1 MYVPILTLAAGPTV
15 SRSKGV
21 SEEMCPRGFKATRNV
36 PAAVLDQVPA
46 VSPSQGGQPHPGSL
60 GTVVADTRPHVPQVL
75 GFEGSPTQAVSF
87 DAYVT
92 LRRWRWPQGGARSRE
107 APQFPFYRMRKT
119 KCNAGHMWGT
129 GKVLEKKHPESQGR
143 LSPPHPSDSGA
154 PHSQPP
160 SLCSSE
166 NTVST
171 CRLRGLRPSVSSSST
186 SLLSSGASRPSS

>member
-1 MYVPILTLAAGPTV
+1 MRKCA
-15 SRSKGV
+15 
-21 SEEMCPRGFKATRNV
+21 PRGFKATRNV

-46 VSPSQGGQPHPGSL
+46 VSPSQGGQPRPGSV
-60 GTVVADTRPHVPQVL
+60 GAVVADTRPHVPQVL

-92 LRRWRWPQGGARSRE
+92 LRGWRWPQGGARSRE

-119 KCNAGHMWGT
+119 KCKATEFNAGHMRGT
-129 GKVLEKKHPESQGR
+129 GKVLEKKHPESQGC

-154 PHSQPP
+154 PQSQPP

-171 CRLRGLRPSVSSSST
+171 CRLRGLRPSVSSSSK
-186 SLLSSGASRPSS
+186 SLLSSGAS